1 MKNKKWRSQIHID
14 LLSPNLKQTSKKT
27 LYHQVY
33 TPAIQAYQ
41 NKKSSFTHIHWQLRK
56 SPFIT
61 PTLSVSYDKWSF
73 LNLILQK
80 TSTIL
85 NFSTAA
91 DLFIA
96 SPLDQ
101 AAITFAFTAN
111 NSHPTSLKLTAQG
124 SNPIGLPHSLNLL
137 RLRDQS
143 QHYPI
148 LLHYILKHE
157 RATPF
162 PARCYKVARPKKTIS
177 HPPLP
182 DPEYGPIDACTIG
195 KAQIF

>member
-1 MKNKKWRSQIHID
+1 MTNKKWRSQILID

-33 TPAIQAYQ
+33 TPAIQAYK
-41 NKKSSFTHIHWQLRK
+41 NRKSCFTHIHWQHREF
-56 SPFIT
+56 PFIP
-61 PTLSVSYDKWSF
+61 PTLSVSYDKWSY

-96 SPLDQ
+96 SPPDQ

-111 NSHPTSLKLTAQG
+111 NSHPTSLKSTAQC
-124 SNPIGLPHSLNLL
+124 SNPIGLPRSLNLL
-137 RLRDQS
+137 RLRDQRR
-143 QHYPI
+143 HYPI
-148 LLHYILKHE
+148 LLHYILQYN

-162 PARCYKVARPKKTIS
+162 PARCYKVARPEKTIS

-182 DPEYGPIDACTIG
+182 DPEYVPIDACTIG